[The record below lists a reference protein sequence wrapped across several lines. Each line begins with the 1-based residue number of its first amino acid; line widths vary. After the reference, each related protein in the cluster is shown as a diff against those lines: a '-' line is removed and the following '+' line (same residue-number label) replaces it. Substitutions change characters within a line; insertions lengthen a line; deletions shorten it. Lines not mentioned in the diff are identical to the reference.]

1 MLCAL
6 GAAAAFA
13 VAVQGSPWW
22 RIGDEIGIGT
32 MTTRHCFG
40 AGACQQTG
48 LSWTGGTD
56 TWVKAGAAT
65 YASGLLA
72 AVILLAL
79 AGALAAR
86 ASGRLAALSGGVAS
100 VCAAVVGA
108 VFFVARPSM
117 PGTELARG
125 VPLFVVAVV
134 LAGVAV
140 STTLIH
146 RRT

>member
-6 GAAAAFA
+6 AAAAAFA

-40 AGACQQTG
+40 EGECTQSG
-48 LSWTGGTD
+48 LSWTGGSD

-65 YASGLLA
+65 YGAGLVA
-72 AVILLAL
+72 AVVLLAL

-86 ASGRLAALSGGVAS
+86 ASGRLAAMSAGVAALS
-100 VCAAVVGA
+100 AAVVGT
-108 VFFVARPSM
+108 VFVLARPAV

-125 VPLFVVAVV
+125 LPLFALAVV

-140 STTLIH
+140 VSTLW
-146 RRT
+146 RRRP